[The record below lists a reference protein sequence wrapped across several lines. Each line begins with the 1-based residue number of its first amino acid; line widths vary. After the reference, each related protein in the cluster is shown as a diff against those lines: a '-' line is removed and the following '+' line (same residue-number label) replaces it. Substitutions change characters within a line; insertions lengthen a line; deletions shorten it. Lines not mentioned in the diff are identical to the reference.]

1 MEEIRLSLPII
12 PSPTKKLSLSVPKKQ
27 QSLPV
32 LKRIPTTVRGPPLL
46 INKLSSAQRLRREKT
61 FTSAKTEIGKAL
73 EQMYEEH
80 IQVELHEIEH
90 VVEQVNS
97 FLYTIS
103 HRINKNRHNLKFGEP
118 HLTGPAMNGLTTKYN
133 YNELTAYFPLKFK
146 DFRVKGAYQGYTCI
160 HTNRNPSFDRFQ
172 TIRSDGHRNLISPMK
187 ISLALHELMTHLCQS
202 LGRGSVLPFQSNNSQ
217 HGEGSHQIVILLE
230 DGIRLTVIPSLHP
243 KSLRRDED
251 GTIYIAKPYQ
261 YDQDPNSDTLWR

>member
-12 PSPTKKLSLSVPKKQ
+12 PSPSKKLSLSLPKKQ
-27 QSLPV
+27 LSLPV
-32 LKRIPTTVRGPPLL
+32 LKRIPTSVRGPPLL

-73 EQMYEEH
+73 QQMDEEH
-80 IQVELHEIEH
+80 VHVEEHEVEN
-90 VVEQVNS
+90 VLEQVKT

-118 HLTGPAMNGLTTKYN
+118 YLTGPAINGLTTKYN
-133 YNELTAYFPLKFK
+133 YNELTVYFPLKFK
-146 DFRVKGAYQGYTCI
+146 DFRMKGSYQGYTCI

-172 TIRSDGHRNLISPMK
+172 TIRSEGHRNLISPMK
-187 ISLALHELMTHLCQS
+187 ISQALHELMTHLCQS
-202 LGRGSVLPFQSNNSQ
+202 VGRGSTLPFHSNNSV
-217 HGEGSHQIVILLE
+217 HGEGTHQIVILLE

-243 KSLRRDED
+243 KPLKRDED
-251 GTIYIAKPYQ
+251 GTIYITKPYH
-261 YDQDPNSDTLWR
+261 YDQDPESDTLWR